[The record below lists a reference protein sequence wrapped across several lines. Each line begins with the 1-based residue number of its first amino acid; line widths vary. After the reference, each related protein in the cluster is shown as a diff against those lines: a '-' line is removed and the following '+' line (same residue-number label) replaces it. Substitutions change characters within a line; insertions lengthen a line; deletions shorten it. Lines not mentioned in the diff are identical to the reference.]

1 MYKNYTK
8 NMNMKGVLNMK
19 GIKLGIVALAILAVT
34 GIVNAGGVGYIDY
47 AKVIDN
53 YDYAKQVTKEV
64 DAKGLE
70 MQQYLVD
77 KEKEY
82 KMLDTPL
89 KKQTFEQ
96 KTAQEFKAKEEAYM
110 NLKNKREQ
118 EVYNKIREAAKAV
131 MVEQKLDAIMDQR
144 GVFVGGL
151 DITDMV
157 INKLKS
163 AR

>member
-1 MYKNYTK
+1 
-8 NMNMKGVLNMK
+8 MKRF
-19 GIKLGIVALAILAVT
+19 KLGLIILALVSMT
-34 GIVNAGGVGYIDY
+34 GIANAGGVGYIDY
-47 AKVIDN
+47 TKVIDN
-53 YDYAKQVTKEV
+53 YDYAKKAIKEV

-82 KMLDTPL
+82 KALDTPL

-96 KTAQEFKAKEEAYM
+96 RTAQEFKTKEQAYIA
-110 NLKNKREQ
+110 LKTKREQ

-157 INKLKS
+157 INKLKGLK
-163 AR
+163 

>member
-1 MYKNYTK
+1 
-8 NMNMKGVLNMK
+8 MKRM
-19 GIKLGIVALAILAVT
+19 KLGLVLLAFVAMT
-34 GIVNAGGVGYIDY
+34 GIANAGGIGYIDY
-47 AKVIDN
+47 VKVVDN
-53 YDYAKQVTKEV
+53 YDLAKRATKEV

-82 KMLDTPL
+82 KALDTPL

-96 KTAQEFKAKEEAYM
+96 KTAQEFKAKEQAYIA
-110 NLKNKREQ
+110 LKQKREQ
-118 EVYNKIREAAKAV
+118 EVYTKIREAAKAV

-157 INKLKS
+157 INKLKG
-163 AR
+163 AK

>member
-1 MYKNYTK
+1 
-8 NMNMKGVLNMK
+8 MNKL
-19 GIKLGIVALAILAVT
+19 KLGLVLLSFMVVT
-34 GIVNAGGVGYIDY
+34 GVANAAGVGYIDY

-53 YDYAKQVTKEV
+53 YEFAKKATKEV

-82 KMLDTPL
+82 KALDTPL

-96 KTAQEFKAKEEAYM
+96 KTAQEFKAKEQAYM
-110 NLKNKREQ
+110 ALKTKREQ
-118 EVYNKIREAAKAV
+118 EVYTKIREAAKAV

-157 INKLKS
+157 INKLKGTK
-163 AR
+163 

>member
-1 MYKNYTK
+1 MKNFRI
-8 NMNMKGVLNMK
+8 GL
-19 GIKLGIVALAILAVT
+19 IALAMIAMT
-34 GIVNAGGVGYIDY
+34 GIANAGGVGYIDY

-53 YDYAKQVTKEV
+53 YDFAQRATKEV

-82 KMLDTPL
+82 KSLDTPL

-96 KTAQEFKAKEEAYM
+96 KTAQEFKAKETAYM
-110 NLKNKREQ
+110 ELKNKREQ
-118 EVYNKIREAAKAV
+118 EVYTKIREAAKAV

-144 GVFVGGL
+144 GVFVGGM
-151 DITDMV
+151 DISDLV
-157 INKLKS
+157 IKKLKGS
-163 AR
+163 K

>member
-1 MYKNYTK
+1 MKNF
-8 NMNMKGVLNMK
+8 
-19 GIKLGIVALAILAVT
+19 KLGLLVIALLTMTGVA
-34 GIVNAGGVGYIDY
+34 NASGVGYIDY
-47 AKVIDN
+47 VKVIDN
-53 YDYAKQVTKEV
+53 YEFAKKATKEV

-82 KMLDTPL
+82 KSLDTPL
-89 KKQTFEQ
+89 KKQSFEQ
-96 KTAQEFKAKEEAYM
+96 KVAQEFKAKETAYIT
-110 NLKNKREQ
+110 LKNKREQ
-118 EVYNKIREAAKAV
+118 EVYTKIREAAKAV

-157 INKLKS
+157 INKLKG
-163 AR
+163 AK

>member
-1 MYKNYTK
+1 MRK
-8 NMNMKGVLNMK
+8 M
-19 GIKLGIVALAILAVT
+19 KLGLILLAFVAMT
-34 GIVNAGGVGYIDY
+34 GIANAGGVGYIDY

-53 YDYAKQVTKEV
+53 FDYAKRVTKEV

-82 KMLDTPL
+82 KSLDTPL

-96 KTAQEFKAKEEAYM
+96 KTAQEFKAKEEAYVS
-110 NLKNKREQ
+110 LRTKREQ
-118 EVYNKIREAAKAV
+118 EVYTKIREAAKSV
-131 MVEQKLDAIMDQR
+131 MVEQKLDAVMDQR

-157 INKLKS
+157 INKLRGVK
-163 AR
+163 

>member
-1 MYKNYTK
+1 MKNLKIAIAALSLIMLT
-8 NMNMKGVLNMK
+8 GV
-19 GIKLGIVALAILAVT
+19 A
-34 GIVNAGGVGYIDY
+34 NAGGVGYIDY
-47 AKVIDN
+47 LKVIDN
-53 YDYAKQVTKEV
+53 YDFAQRATKEV

-89 KKQTFEQ
+89 KKQSFEQ
-96 KTAQEFKAKEEAYM
+96 RTAQEFKAKEDAYM
-110 NLKNKREQ
+110 TLKNKREQ
-118 EVYNKIREAAKAV
+118 EVYDKIRDAAKAV

-144 GVFVGGL
+144 GVFVGGV
-151 DITDMV
+151 DITDSV

-163 AR
+163 SR

>member
-1 MYKNYTK
+1 MKN
-8 NMNMKGVLNMK
+8 L
-19 GIKLGIVALAILAVT
+19 KLGLLALAIVTMT
-34 GIVNAGGVGYIDY
+34 GIANAAGVGYIDY
-47 AKVIDN
+47 ARVIDN
-53 YDYAKQVTKEV
+53 YEFAKKATKEV

-82 KMLDTPL
+82 KSLDTPL

-110 NLKNKREQ
+110 ALRAKREK
-118 EVYNKIREAAKAV
+118 EVYTKVKEAAKAV
-131 MVEQKLDAIMDQR
+131 MVEHKLDAIMDQR

-157 INKLKS
+157 INKLKG
-163 AR
+163 AK

>member
-1 MYKNYTK
+1 
-8 NMNMKGVLNMK
+8 MKKFRLGLVL
-19 GIKLGIVALAILAVT
+19 LVIVAMT
-34 GIVNAGGVGYIDY
+34 GIANAGGVGYIDY
-47 AKVIDN
+47 IKVIDN
-53 YDYAKQVTKEV
+53 YEFAKKATKEV

-82 KMLDTPL
+82 KSLDTPL

-96 KTAQEFKAKEEAYM
+96 RTAQEFKAKEQAYIA
-110 NLKNKREQ
+110 LKQKREQ

-157 INKLKS
+157 INKLKVS
-163 AR
+163 K

>member
-1 MYKNYTK
+1 MKNFK
-8 NMNMKGVLNMK
+8 LAVL
-19 GIKLGIVALAILAVT
+19 LLAFIAVT
-34 GIVNAGGVGYIDY
+34 GIANAGGVGYIDY
-47 AKVIDN
+47 LKVIDN
-53 YDYAKQVTKEV
+53 YDYAKKVTKEV

-82 KMLDTPL
+82 KALDTPL
-89 KKQTFEQ
+89 KRQSFEQ
-96 KTAQEFKAKEEAYM
+96 KTAQEFKTKEQAYIT
-110 NLKNKREQ
+110 LKNKREQ
-118 EVYNKIREAAKAV
+118 EVYTKIRDAAKAV

-157 INKLKS
+157 INKLKG
-163 AR
+163 ATR

>member
-1 MYKNYTK
+1 
-8 NMNMKGVLNMK
+8 MNNLKAGL
-19 GIKLGIVALAILAVT
+19 VAFSLLIMTSAAY
-34 GIVNAGGVGYIDY
+34 AGGVGYIDY
-47 AKVIDN
+47 VKVIDN
-53 YDYAKQVTKEV
+53 YSFAQQATKEV

-82 KMLDTPL
+82 KSLDTPL

-96 KTAQEFKAKEEAYM
+96 RTAQEFKAKEEAYM
-110 NLKNKREQ
+110 NLKTKREQ

-131 MVEQKLDAIMDQR
+131 MVEQKLDAIMEQR
-144 GVFVGGL
+144 GDIVGGV
-151 DITDMV
+151 DITDSV
-157 INKLKS
+157 ISKLRS

>member
-1 MYKNYTK
+1 MKN
-8 NMNMKGVLNMK
+8 L
-19 GIKLGIVALAILAVT
+19 KLGLLLLAFVAMT
-34 GIVNAGGVGYIDY
+34 GVANAGGVGYIDY
-47 AKVIDN
+47 LKVIDN
-53 YDYAKQVTKEV
+53 FEYAKKATREV
-64 DAKGLE
+64 DATGLE

-82 KMLDTPL
+82 KALDTPL

-96 KTAQEFKAKEEAYM
+96 KTAQEFKAKEQAYIA
-110 NLKNKREQ
+110 LKQKREQ
-118 EVYNKIREAAKAV
+118 EVYTKIREAAKAV

-157 INKLKS
+157 INKLKGVK
-163 AR
+163 